1 MNGVRPSNI
10 ARAVALII
18 SSAALAL
25 AALACED
32 AAPPTTPAPIA
43 AATAAVPTNAPAPPT
58 AAPTNAPSPPTAV
71 PTGTPA
77 PPAAVPTAAEA
88 QRIYDDAV
96 DAISALSS
104 YRVQATEILDLGMGN
119 KSRISMDLHFQT
131 PDMRKTKMTV
141 GIGAQTPIE
150 MEDVSIGGYSYM
162 KTSGNPFYED
172 PNAGKWM
179 RESGGSGSLD
189 EYLSN
194 LLLSALYVDAA
205 VGTERLDGVE
215 TVRLKGSAY
224 SSDLGFGM
232 TSISP
237 ESILKADIWIG
248 MADGL
253 IRRITAATSPGAPE
267 GMEITA
273 VFSDFDIPVAI
284 EAPKDYIERDDA
296 LPPAA
301 PTAAEVET
309 TTLSS
314 GWTRAYLPEYG
325 FSVST
330 PPGWGLFDSGGEM
343 YFESDNYFANR
354 APEEREDLKVSSAPI
369 LATSHFLVPFRI
381 AGHKAESAGGETH
394 LSTFIVNIM
403 GVLEDAELTE
413 YVDERLE
420 QTKAAFV
427 INGAIERSRETL
439 PAGEAEVAEFAFRF
453 AEVLGMELDDDT
465 DYAQIQYFILSE
477 GSAFILTFVT
487 AADRIDAMRPS
498 FAEIAQTARI
508 EPRL

>member
-1 MNGVRPSNI
+1 MNGVRPPNL
-10 ARAVALII
+10 ARAVALIFT
-18 SSAALAL
+18 AMTLAL

-32 AAPPTTPAPIA
+32 AAPLTPAPIA
-43 AATAAVPTNAPAPPT
+43 AATAAVPTNAPSPTSAPTPPT
-58 AAPTNAPSPPTAV
+58 AAPTAV
-71 PTGTPA
+71 PTSAPA
-77 PPAAVPTAAEA
+77 PPTDTPTAAEA
-88 QRIYDDAV
+88 QRIYV
-96 DAISALSS
+96 DAINALSS
-104 YRVQATEILDLGMGN
+104 YRVQINEILDLEKGN
-119 KSRISMDLHFQT
+119 KSKISMDLHFQT

-150 MEDVSIGGYSYM
+150 MERVSTGGYSYL

-179 RESGGSGSLD
+179 RESGGSGSPD

-194 LLLSALYVDAA
+194 LLLSDIYVDAA

-248 MADGL
+248 SADGL
-253 IRRITAATSPGAPE
+253 IRRIAAATEPGAPE

-296 LPPAA
+296 LPPEA
-301 PTAAEVET
+301 PPIAAEVEIAD
-309 TTLSS
+309 LSS
-314 GWTRAYLPEYG
+314 GWTQAHLPEYG

-330 PPGWGLFDSGGEM
+330 PPSWGLFDSGGEM
-343 YFESDNYFANR
+343 YFESDAYLANLT
-354 APEEREDLKVSSAPI
+354 PEEREDSKVASTPI

-394 LSTFIVNIM
+394 LSTLIVNIM
-403 GVLEDAELTE
+403 GVLEDAALTE

-420 QTKAAFV
+420 QTKAALV
-427 INGAIERSRETL
+427 INGAIDRRPETL

-453 AEVLGMELDDDT
+453 SEVLGMDYDADT

-477 GSAFILTFVT
+477 GSAFILTFAT
-487 AADRIDAMRPS
+487 TADRIDAMRPS
-498 FAEIAQTARI
+498 FAEIAETARI
-508 EPRL
+508 EPRS